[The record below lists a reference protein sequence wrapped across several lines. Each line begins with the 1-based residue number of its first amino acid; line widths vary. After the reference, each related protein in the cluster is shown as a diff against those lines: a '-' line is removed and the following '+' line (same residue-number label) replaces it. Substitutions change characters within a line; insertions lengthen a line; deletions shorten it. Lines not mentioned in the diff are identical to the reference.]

1 MEGFKKVE
9 GLGIVSLGKL
19 YDVIVKNKK
28 TGDEVMAFT
37 STLLKMRV
45 KENENTHKLRSI
57 LFGNPDD
64 YAMYMTGISHGLT
77 IDLNY
82 HDVFVREHIYDDS
95 FNTSHVIYIV

>member
-1 MEGFKKVE
+1 MEGFIKVN
-9 GLGIVSLGKL
+9 GLGVAAPGKL

-37 STLLKMRV
+37 STMLNMRA
-45 KENENTHKLRSI
+45 ENTHKLRSI
-57 LFGNPDD
+57 LFGNSDD
-64 YAMYMTGISHGLT
+64 YAICMTGISHGLT

-82 HDVFVREHIYDDS
+82 HDVFVREHINDDS